1 MIPRGSLLRQ
11 PDGAVAVSGG
21 AGVGSAGALATLAVG
36 MRLDE
41 PL

>member
-21 AGVGSAGALATLAVG
+21 AGVCSTGAFATLAAG
-36 MRLDE
+36 LRLDE